1 MRWAEHLETE
11 ISVPA
16 RPPIWGFGHGQQY
29 KPPHLPSLQQ
39 AIAQAKL
46 SRIPLDTS
54 DPLFWVFDEDDD
66 KHFYDEYYDIDMR
79 CERRRYRKL
88 KKTRRKAKKLLESSG
103 KDTGFYKTVDELEN
117 ELENLLHN
125 AILTFEDELQK
136 QRDEVVIIEN
146 VLQNR
151 HNGVVTN
158 VHDLAYFRT
167 EGDLE
172 DELQDL
178 HNVIVRLKDELQNQ
192 RNDVATIEK
201 MLQKPNNEVV
211 TTENDLQNLHL

>member
-11 ISVPA
+11 ISIPS
-16 RPPIWGFGHGQQY
+16 RPPIWGFGPGQQY
-29 KPPHLPSLQQ
+29 KPPHLPPLQQ
-39 AIAQAKL
+39 AIARAKL
-46 SRIPLDTS
+46 SRIPVDHS
-54 DPLFWVFDEDDD
+54 DPLFWVFDEDDN

-88 KKTRRKAKKLLESSG
+88 KKRRRKAKKLLESSG

-117 ELENLLHN
+117 ELENLRN
-125 AILTFEDELQK
+125 AIATFEDELQK
-136 QRDEVVIIEN
+136 QCDEVITIEN

-151 HNGVVTN
+151 RSGVVTN
-158 VHDLAYFRT
+158 MHHLAYFRT
-167 EGDLE
+167 EVDLE

-178 HNVIVRLKDELQNQ
+178 RNVIVTLEDELQNQ

-201 MLQKPNNEVV
+201 MLQKPNNEVA
-211 TTENDLQNLHL
+211 TIENGPQNLRL

>member
-1 MRWAEHLETE
+1 
-11 ISVPA
+11 
-16 RPPIWGFGHGQQY
+16 
-29 KPPHLPSLQQ
+29 
-39 AIAQAKL
+39 
-46 SRIPLDTS
+46 
-54 DPLFWVFDEDDD
+54 
-66 KHFYDEYYDIDMR
+66 MR

-117 ELENLLHN
+117 ELENLRN
-125 AILTFEDELQK
+125 AIVTFEDELQK
-136 QRDEVVIIEN
+136 QHDEVAIIEN

-151 HNGVVTN
+151 RDGVVTN

-178 HNVIVRLKDELQNQ
+178 RNVILTLEDELQNQ
-192 RNDVATIEK
+192 RHDIATIEK

-211 TTENDLQNLHL
+211 TIENDLQNLRL

>member
-11 ISVPA
+11 TSIPTRA
-16 RPPIWGFGHGQQY
+16 PILGFGPGQQY
-29 KPPHLPSLQQ
+29 KPPHLPFLQQ
-39 AIAQAKL
+39 AIARAKL

-66 KHFYDEYYDIDMR
+66 KHFYDEYFDIDMR

-117 ELENLLHN
+117 ELENLRN
-125 AILTFEDELQK
+125 AIVTFEDELRK
-136 QRDEVVIIEN
+136 QHDEVAIIEN

-151 HNGVVTN
+151 RGGVVTN

-178 HNVIVRLKDELQNQ
+178 RNVILTLEDELQNQ
-192 RNDVATIEK
+192 RHDIATIEK

-211 TTENDLQNLHL
+211 TIENDLQNLRL